1 MLWLLQDGAAE
12 INCPIASSGQ
22 KKKKS
27 PAFLAAREQNTQL
40 TYSSW
45 APSNHS
51 VSPTCT
57 AAQVSLGPGSDTEGT
72 RSFSCVS

>member
-40 TYSSW
+40 TYSS
-45 APSNHS
+45 
-51 VSPTCT
+51 
-57 AAQVSLGPGSDTEGT
+57 
-72 RSFSCVS
+72 

>member
-22 KKKKS
+22 KKKKKKS

-40 TYSSW
+40 TYSS
-45 APSNHS
+45 
-51 VSPTCT
+51 
-57 AAQVSLGPGSDTEGT
+57 
-72 RSFSCVS
+72 

>member
-22 KKKKS
+22 KKKKKS

-40 TYSSW
+40 TYSS
-45 APSNHS
+45 
-51 VSPTCT
+51 
-57 AAQVSLGPGSDTEGT
+57 
-72 RSFSCVS
+72 